1 MNKLLTL
8 VNLELKRHMKFCV
21 MYILT
26 FFILVLGINIF
37 SILKIN
43 KNTSYINSLIN
54 KYGGVTY
61 GSEILSGNMY
71 LFGVI
76 VIGLVGGLLIYT
88 VMIWKSDY
96 SDRSI
101 YTLIMLPQNRFYIYL
116 SKLISVGV
124 IVYSYLISTIIAIF
138 LSKNIFSLVFK
149 NKGLTKTLLSSDFNY
164 SGFGK
169 IIFPINF
176 IDFIMIYG
184 VWLLLVVSI
193 LFVVCIIGLSFKDSL
208 KLTLFI
214 FFMYPIVNMFLLLIY
229 SDKTYKILNIYS
241 IGNIG
246 LDLILN
252 LGIIVILNSISYVL
266 INKRLYI

>member
-8 VNLELKRHMKFCV
+8 VNLELKRHMKFCTI
-21 MYILT
+21 YILT
-26 FFILVLGINIF
+26 FFVLVFGINIF
-37 SILKIN
+37 TILRIYQ
-43 KNTSYINSLIN
+43 NTPYISSLID
-54 KYGGVTY
+54 KYGGITY
-61 GSEILSGNMY
+61 GSEILSGNIY
-71 LFGVI
+71 IFGAI

-96 SDRSI
+96 SDKSI
-101 YTLIMLPQNRFYIYL
+101 YTFIMLPQNRFYIYL
-116 SKLISVGV
+116 AKLISVLV
-124 IVYSYLISTIIAIF
+124 IVYSYLISNIIAIF
-138 LSKNIFSLVFK
+138 LSKNIFSLAFK
-149 NKGLTKTLLSSDFNY
+149 NKGLIKTLLSSDFNY

-184 VWLLLVVSI
+184 VWLLLVISI
-193 LFVVCIIGLSFKDSL
+193 LFVVCIIGLSFKNSL

-214 FFMYPIVNMFLLLIY
+214 LLMYPIVNIFLLLIY
-229 SDKTYKILNIYS
+229 SDKTYEILNVYS

-252 LGIIVILNSISYVL
+252 LVNIVILNSISYVL
-266 INKRLYI
+266 INKRIYI